1 MKHRIDETSICAE
14 CHLRASA
21 LPSWVSMNDV
31 LLLTDMGVICRGTDS
46 PLLPPLPRM
55 NGTVVGAL
63 EHDMQMYAV
72 MHKVSGRGPG
82 LPTMISPECVVGAVR
97 RIGRWGIGEDLPIFC
112 CRNWP
117 AARALE
123 LAYA

>member
-21 LPSWVSMNDV
+21 LPAWVSKEDV
-31 LLLTDMGVICRGTDS
+31 LLSTDEGITCRGTGAL
-46 PLLPPLPRM
+46 LLPPLPRM
-55 NGTVVGAL
+55 DGTVVDAL

-72 MHKVSGRGPG
+72 MHWASGRGPG
-82 LPTMISPECVVGAVR
+82 LPTMVSPGCVVDAVT
-97 RIGRWGIGEDLPIFC
+97 RIGRWGVDEELPIFC